1 MLKTLGNKL
10 SMLLYFL
17 IATLLLEVL
26 TFGMLDMG
34 IFPEYFLYDMAM
46 ILFVAMLIYLIPNY
60 TAQYV
65 IYTIILI
72 LQVVLL
78 YINYTLFMVYGD
90 LLSIDM
96 LIMVKEAGAAITSDF
111 INVAVLIQ
119 LLALMF
125 AIGIVGYFIL
135 KFCKREKIK
144 ARQHYSIVMIL
155 IFVCVQIFSCVYIID
170 ERTIIN
176 DYGEGIFAYTTS
188 DAFLMNTSF
197 YKARSYAKFGTYGYI
212 FNMFASEDTEEIKN
226 AAVLYMN
233 DGTMYESSDVFG
245 IDEGNNVIVIMMESL
260 EWFMFGDGNY
270 DSELNNLSYELTP
283 NIYSLIYG
291 EDYLEDSE
299 NTNVYNDGLVATN
312 FFAKSKTNY
321 SEAYGILGFY
331 PVGYSLNDIAGKK
344 YIANS
349 GALDFTMPSVLQ
361 DLGYTTSYVH
371 SNEISFYDR
380 DKTHSNLGF
389 DVVVGKDTI
398 KDSAGNNIYSGDELW
413 WEHWDAEGD
422 FARNAIDYIIPTDY
436 NEDTGE
442 NENTD
447 PFYTFYLTVSSH
459 GEYAYNENEGDC
471 VKYMYYVMYGEDDCT
486 QDKNGDW
493 VLDPDKSEEDLTYTE
508 WYSNVLKNYADP
520 ESDLYDPDL
529 SDELLYY
536 MCGVMGTEE
545 AIGVIIDELKTR
557 GLYDNTTLLLYS
569 DHYSYY
575 SSLSNRMKG
584 IDNDSDRYIELNKI
598 PMIIS
603 SPGLRNL
610 NESNKS
616 NQDALLYT
624 WNDRF
629 CSAYDIIPTLFDLLG
644 ISFNEN
650 MYIGHSLFR
659 ENDPDLIY
667 EVDGGYRDM
676 IVYYSNT
683 GGVYSEN
690 IYSINIRDYKF
701 EGIEESDELIEM
713 FDRETTNIVTKICYI
728 NLISVYCL
736 YDEVQLR

>member
-125 AIGIVGYFIL
+125 AIGIIGYFIL

-170 ERTIIN
+170 ERAIIN

-226 AAVLYMN
+226 AAVSYMN

-299 NTNVYNDGLVATN
+299 NANVYNDGLVATN

-344 YIANS
+344 YIENS
-349 GALDFTMPSVLQ
+349 GALDFTMPSVLR

-371 SNEISFYDR
+371 SNVISFYDR
-380 DKTHSNLGF
+380 DKTHNNLGF

-536 MCGVMGTEE
+536 MCGVMGTGE
-545 AIGVIIDELKTR
+545 AIGVIIDELRTR

-624 WNDRF
+624 RNDRF

>member
-125 AIGIVGYFIL
+125 AIGIIGYFIL

-226 AAVLYMN
+226 AAVSYMN

-270 DSELNNLSYELTP
+270 DSELSNLSYELTP

-299 NTNVYNDGLVATN
+299 NINVYNDGLVATN

-321 SEAYGILGFY
+321 SEAYAILGFY

-344 YIANS
+344 YIENS
-349 GALDFTMPSVLQ
+349 GALDFTMPSVLR

-371 SNEISFYDR
+371 SNVISFYDR
-380 DKTHSNLGF
+380 DKTHNNLGF

>member
-1 MLKTLGNKL
+1 MLKTLGNKI

-125 AIGIVGYFIL
+125 AIGIIGYFIL

-197 YKARSYAKFGTYGYI
+197 YKARSYSKFGTYGYI

-291 EDYLEDSE
+291 EDYLEDSK

-344 YIANS
+344 YIENS

-398 KDSAGNNIYSGDELW
+398 KDSAGNSIYSGDELW

-471 VKYMYYVMYGEDDCT
+471 VKYKYYVMYGEDDCI

-536 MCGVMGTEE
+536 MCGVMGTDE

>member
-125 AIGIVGYFIL
+125 AIGIIGYFIL

-197 YKARSYAKFGTYGYI
+197 YKARSYSKFGTYGYI

-344 YIANS
+344 YIENS

-380 DKTHSNLGF
+380 DKTHNNLGF

-422 FARNAIDYIIPTDY
+422 FARNAIDYIMPTDY

-471 VKYMYYVMYGEDDCT
+471 VKYMYYVMYGEDDCI
-486 QDKNGDW
+486 QDENGDW
-493 VLDPDKSEEDLTYTE
+493 VLDPDRSKDDLTYTE

-536 MCGVMGTEE
+536 MCGVMGTDE

-690 IYSINIRDYKF
+690 VYSINIRDYKF
-701 EGIEESDELIEM
+701 EGIEESNELIEM